1 MGSGSLKTHIMCA
14 AVVSHTQVNEYLKF
28 MMERDLVGYE
38 QETGLYFLKDN
49 GLLYMR
55 AYDKVRQ
62 LLNPMETKSK
72 LELFAR

>member
-1 MGSGSLKTHIMCA
+1 MCA

-28 MMERDLVGYE
+28 MMERELVGYE

-55 AYDKVRQ
+55 AYDKIKE
-62 LLNPMETKSK
+62 LLSPMETKSE
-72 LELFAR
+72 LELLAR